1 MPKADPQKE
10 AHWRKM
16 LCQQQSSDLTVG
28 QFCREHGLKEA
39 SFFSWKRE
47 IVLRDGKAAGVT
59 KNGRSTTASQ
69 APQQQVSTSPF
80 IPLRLNSEGMAIIEL
95 VHPRGHVLR
104 IPACFD
110 GDCLHKLLQ
119 LLDSN
124 SET

>member
-16 LCQQQSSDLTVG
+16 LRRQQSSGLTAG
-28 QFCREHGLKEA
+28 QFCREHRLKEA

-47 IVLRDGKAAGVT
+47 IALRDRKAAGVT
-59 KNGRSTTASQ
+59 KNDRSTTATQ
-69 APQQQVSTSPF
+69 RQVSSSPF
-80 IPLRLNSEGMAIIEL
+80 IPLRLTNEGMAIIEL

-119 LLDSN
+119 RLDSN

>member
-1 MPKADPQKE
+1 MPKADPRKE

-16 LCQQQSSDLTVG
+16 LRRQQSSGLTAG
-28 QFCREHGLKEA
+28 QFCREHRLKEA

-47 IVLRDGKAAGVT
+47 IALRDRKAAGVT
-59 KNGRSTTASQ
+59 KNDRSTTVKQ
-69 APQQQVSTSPF
+69 ATQRQVSSSPF
-80 IPLRLNSEGMAIIEL
+80 IPLRLTNEGMAIIEL